1 MLIKPKSHSTNNSRA
16 IAKRIV
22 QRLQKNGFLAF
33 FVGGCVRDYLMK
45 LQPKDYDIA
54 TSAKPNEVMKLFSE
68 TIDIGANFGVIQV
81 MEGEQSFAVATFRSD
96 GNYDDGRHPNEVE
109 YALDPKLDVQRRDF
123 TINGLYYDPL
133 TQNLLDFVGAQQ
145 DIQSRI
151 IRTIGSAEKRFRED
165 RLRLIRAIRFSSQF
179 GYTLEK
185 KTQSAILK
193 EAPNI
198 IEVSPERIRDE
209 LVRILTEGYSELAIN
224 ALNENRLLVHILPD
238 VAALRG
244 IEQPPQFHPEGDVW
258 THTLKMLK
266 LMDQTISSRGIIKSS
281 GKPVS
286 NSNVVKNTVQKTEL
300 KKIEI
305 SPYPS
310 MTLAMATL
318 LHDIGKPNTYEKK
331 DRIRFNGHAKLGAEM
346 AFGICQQLRFS
357 KKQQKLIT
365 ELIRDHL
372 KFKDLAQMRPSTLRR
387 FLGQEG
393 FSEHLELHRL
403 DCLGSHG
410 NLDNWK
416 LANHS
421 LSNLQPEEIH
431 PPALLTGKD
440 LIEMGYLPGPVFKKI
455 LNSLK
460 DAQFENE
467 LKTSQQAKQWVLN
480 QFDLSQP

>member
-1 MLIKPKSHSTNNSRA
+1 MLIKPKNHPTNNSRE
-16 IAKRIV
+16 IAKSIV
-22 QRLQKNGFLAF
+22 HRLQKNGFLAF

-45 LQPKDYDIA
+45 IQPKDYDIS
-54 TSAKPNEVMKLFSE
+54 TSAKPKEVIQLFSE
-68 TIDIGANFGVIQV
+68 TIDIGAKFGVVQV
-81 MEGEQSFAVATFRSD
+81 MEGEQSYAVATFRSD
-96 GNYDDGRHPNEVE
+96 GKYDDGRHPTEVR
-109 YALDPKLDVQRRDF
+109 YSLDPKLDAQRRDF
-123 TINGLYYDPL
+123 TINGIYYDPL
-133 TQNLLDFVGAQQ
+133 TQNLLDFVGGQQ
-145 DIQSRI
+145 DIQSQI
-151 IRTIGSAEKRFRED
+151 IRTIGSPEERFRED
-165 RLRLIRAIRFSSQF
+165 RLRLIRAIRFSAQF
-179 GYTLEK
+179 GYTLET
-185 KTQSAILK
+185 KTRLAILNQ
-193 EAPNI
+193 APKI

-258 THTLKMLK
+258 THTMKMLK
-266 LMDQTISSRGIIKSS
+266 LMDQTKISRGIIKSS
-281 GKPVS
+281 RRSIS

-300 KKIEI
+300 NKIEI

-318 LHDIGKPNTYEKK
+318 LHDIGKPKTYEKK
-331 DRIRFNGHAKLGAEM
+331 DRIRFNGHAELGAEM
-346 AFGICQQLRFS
+346 ALGICQQLRFR
-357 KKQQKLIT
+357 KKQQELIT

-440 LIEMGYLPGPVFKKI
+440 LIEMGYLPGPVFKEI

-480 QFDLSQP
+480 QFDLS

>member
-1 MLIKPKSHSTNNSRA
+1 MLIKPKNHLTNNSRK

-22 QRLQKNGFLAF
+22 HRLQKTGFLAF
-33 FVGGCVRDYLMK
+33 FVGGCVRDFLMK
-45 LQPKDYDIA
+45 IQPRDYDIA
-54 TSAKPNEVMKLFSE
+54 TSAQPNEVMQLFSE
-68 TIDIGANFGVIQV
+68 TIDIGEKFGVIQV

-96 GNYDDGRHPNEVE
+96 GNYDDGRHPTEVR
-109 YALDPKLDVQRRDF
+109 YSLDPKLDVQRRDF

-133 TQNLLDFVGAQQ
+133 TQNLFDFVGGQQ
-145 DIQSRI
+145 DIQSQI
-151 IRTIGSAEKRFRED
+151 IRTIGSPEERFKED
-165 RLRLIRAIRFSSQF
+165 KLRLIRAIRFSAQF
-179 GYTLEK
+179 GYALET
-185 KTQSAILK
+185 KTRSAILK
-193 EAPNI
+193 QAPNI
-198 IEVSPERIRDE
+198 IEVSPERIHDE
-209 LVRILTEGYSELAIN
+209 LVKILTEGYSELAIN
-224 ALNENRLLVHILPD
+224 ALNENRLLAHILPD

-258 THTLKMLK
+258 THTMKLLK
-266 LMDQTISSRGIIKSS
+266 LMDQTKISRGIIKSS
-281 GKPVS
+281 GRLVS

-318 LHDIGKPNTYEKK
+318 LHDIGKPKTYEKK

-346 AFGICQQLRFS
+346 ALEICQQLRFS
-357 KKQQKLIT
+357 KRQQKLIT

-431 PPALLTGKD
+431 PPVLLTGKD
-440 LIEMGYLPGPVFKKI
+440 LIEMGYLPGPVFKEI

-460 DAQFENE
+460 NAQFENE

-480 QFDLSQP
+480 QFDLS

>member
-1 MLIKPKSHSTNNSRA
+1 MFIKSKNHPTNNSRE
-16 IAKRIV
+16 IAKSIV
-22 QRLQKNGFLAF
+22 HRLQKNGFLAF

-45 LQPKDYDIA
+45 IQPKDYDIA
-54 TSAKPNEVMKLFSE
+54 TSAQPKEVIQLFSE
-68 TIDIGANFGVIQV
+68 TIDIGAKFGVVQV
-81 MEGEQSFAVATFRSD
+81 MEGEQSYAVATFRSD
-96 GNYDDGRHPNEVE
+96 GNYDDGRHPTEVQ
-109 YALDPKLDVQRRDF
+109 YSLDPKLDVQRRDF

-133 TQNLLDFVGAQQ
+133 TQNLFDFVGGQQ
-145 DIQSRI
+145 DIQSQI
-151 IRTIGSAEKRFRED
+151 IRTIGSPEERFKED
-165 RLRLIRAIRFSSQF
+165 KLRLIRAIRFSAQF
-179 GYTLEK
+179 GYALET
-185 KTQSAILK
+185 KTRSAILK
-193 EAPNI
+193 QAPNI
-198 IEVSPERIRDE
+198 IEVSPERIHDE
-209 LVRILTEGYSELAIN
+209 LVKILTEGYSELAIN
-224 ALNENRLLVHILPD
+224 ALNENRLLAHILPD

-258 THTLKMLK
+258 IHTMKLLK
-266 LMDQTISSRGIIKSS
+266 LMDQTKISRGIIKSS
-281 GKPVS
+281 GRLVS

-318 LHDIGKPNTYEKK
+318 LHDIGKPKTYENK

-346 AFGICQQLRFS
+346 ALEICQQLRFS
-357 KKQQKLIT
+357 KRQQKLIT

-431 PPALLTGKD
+431 PPVLLTGKD
-440 LIEMGYLPGPVFKKI
+440 LIEMGYLPGPVFKEI

-480 QFDLSQP
+480 QFDLS

>member
-1 MLIKPKSHSTNNSRA
+1 MLIKPKNHLTNNSRK

-22 QRLQKNGFLAF
+22 HRLQKTGFLAF
-33 FVGGCVRDYLMK
+33 FVGGCVRDFLMNI
-45 LQPKDYDIA
+45 QPRDYDIA
-54 TSAKPNEVMKLFSE
+54 TSAQPNEVMQLFSE
-68 TIDIGANFGVIQV
+68 TIDIGEKFGVIQV

-96 GNYDDGRHPNEVE
+96 GNYDDGRHPTEVR
-109 YALDPKLDVQRRDF
+109 YSLDPKLDVQRRDF

-133 TQNLLDFVGAQQ
+133 TQNLFDFVGGQQ
-145 DIQSRI
+145 DIQSQI
-151 IRTIGSAEKRFRED
+151 IRTIGSPEERFKED
-165 RLRLIRAIRFSSQF
+165 KLRLIRAIRFSAQF
-179 GYTLEK
+179 GYALET
-185 KTQSAILK
+185 KTRSAILK
-193 EAPNI
+193 QAPNI
-198 IEVSPERIRDE
+198 IEVSPERIHDE
-209 LVRILTEGYSELAIN
+209 LVKILTEGYSELAIN
-224 ALNENRLLVHILPD
+224 ALNENRLLAHILPD

-258 THTLKMLK
+258 THTMKLLK
-266 LMDQTISSRGIIKSS
+266 LMDQTKISRGIIKSS
-281 GKPVS
+281 GRLVS

-318 LHDIGKPNTYEKK
+318 LHDIGKPKTYEKK

-346 AFGICQQLRFS
+346 ALEICQQLRFS
-357 KKQQKLIT
+357 KRQQKLIT

-431 PPALLTGKD
+431 PPVLLTGKD
-440 LIEMGYLPGPVFKKI
+440 LIEMGYLPGPVFKEI

-460 DAQFENE
+460 NAQFENE

-480 QFDLSQP
+480 QFDLS

>member
-1 MLIKPKSHSTNNSRA
+1 MLIKPKNHLTNNSRK

-22 QRLQKNGFLAF
+22 HRLQKTGFLAF
-33 FVGGCVRDYLMK
+33 FVGGCVRDFLMNI
-45 LQPKDYDIA
+45 QPRDYDIA
-54 TSAKPNEVMKLFSE
+54 TSAQPNEVMQLFSE
-68 TIDIGANFGVIQV
+68 TIDIGEKFGVIQV

-96 GNYDDGRHPNEVE
+96 GNYDDGRHPTEVR
-109 YALDPKLDVQRRDF
+109 YSLDPKLDVQRRDF

-133 TQNLLDFVGAQQ
+133 TQNLFDFVGGQQ
-145 DIQSRI
+145 DIQSQI
-151 IRTIGSAEKRFRED
+151 IRTIGSPEERFKED
-165 RLRLIRAIRFSSQF
+165 KLRLIRAIRFSAQF
-179 GYTLEK
+179 GYALET
-185 KTQSAILK
+185 KTRSAILK
-193 EAPNI
+193 QAPNI
-198 IEVSPERIRDE
+198 IEVSPERIHDE
-209 LVRILTEGYSELAIN
+209 LVKILTEGYSELAIN
-224 ALNENRLLVHILPD
+224 ALNENQLLAHILPD

-258 THTLKMLK
+258 THTMKLLK
-266 LMDQTISSRGIIKSS
+266 LMDQTKISRGIIKSS

-318 LHDIGKPNTYEKK
+318 LHDIGKPKTYEKK

-346 AFGICQQLRFS
+346 ALEICQQLRFS
-357 KKQQKLIT
+357 KRQQKLIT

-431 PPALLTGKD
+431 PPVLLTGKD
-440 LIEMGYLPGPVFKKI
+440 LIEMGYLPGPVFKEI

-460 DAQFENE
+460 NAQFENE

-480 QFDLSQP
+480 QFDLS

>member
-1 MLIKPKSHSTNNSRA
+1 MLIKPKNHLTNNSRE

-22 QRLQKNGFLAF
+22 HRLQKTGFLAF
-33 FVGGCVRDYLMK
+33 FVGGCVRDFLMK
-45 LQPKDYDIA
+45 IQPRDYDIA
-54 TSAKPNEVMKLFSE
+54 TSAQPNEVRQLFSE
-68 TIDIGANFGVIQV
+68 TIDIGENFGVIQV

-96 GNYDDGRHPNEVE
+96 GNYDDGRHPTEVR
-109 YALDPKLDVQRRDF
+109 YSLDPKLDVQRRDF

-133 TQNLLDFVGAQQ
+133 TQNLFDFVGGQQ
-145 DIQSRI
+145 DIQSQI
-151 IRTIGSAEKRFRED
+151 IRTIGSPEERFKED
-165 RLRLIRAIRFSSQF
+165 KLRLIRAIRFSAQF
-179 GYTLEK
+179 GYALET
-185 KTQSAILK
+185 KTRSAILK
-193 EAPNI
+193 QAPNI
-198 IEVSPERIRDE
+198 IEVSPERIHDE
-209 LVRILTEGYSELAIN
+209 LVKILTEGYSELAIN
-224 ALNENRLLVHILPD
+224 ALNENQLLAHILPD

-258 THTLKMLK
+258 THTMKLLK
-266 LMDQTISSRGIIKSS
+266 LMDQTKISRGIIKSS
-281 GKPVS
+281 GRLVS

-318 LHDIGKPNTYEKK
+318 LHDIGKPKTYENK

-346 AFGICQQLRFS
+346 ALEICQQLRFS
-357 KKQQKLIT
+357 KRQQKLIT

-431 PPALLTGKD
+431 PPVLLTGKD
-440 LIEMGYLPGPVFKKI
+440 LIEMGYLPGPVFKEI

-460 DAQFENE
+460 NAQFENE

-480 QFDLSQP
+480 QFDLS